1 MYKTKIYNFIYE
13 EEKIKNDKQSLNIKN
28 TGYIFNKEDIL
39 IRIIR
44 CILLILSILTL
55 IYYKKTKNKVLI
67 EVNFFKKISK
77 KRAINYM
84 KICLKDL
91 INLNNTFNIN
101 NSPKISAI
109 IPVYNCENYIKYTI
123 RSVQNQNMS
132 DFEIILVNDNSK
144 DESLRIIKVL
154 QSQDK
159 RIKILNNNKNMGT
172 LYSRSIGALSAQ
184 GDFIFSLDNDDMF
197 SDEDVFE
204 KIYKIAESQNYDIIE
219 FKTFDIPNYINKK
232 KLNDNFFNHHP
243 NNLILHQP
251 ELSIFPIS
259 KNDEYSMNDFHVWG
273 KCIKTKLYKKAV
285 NSLGKKRY
293 SYYNCWTE
301 DIIIILIIFHFA
313 NSFKFINKYG
323 IIHMENFST
332 TTYNLCLELKLIS
345 EIYLLEIIMDY
356 LNNTPKIKKLA
367 VKKALLLGEMNI
379 IPYLNQTNRIYLKKV
394 LNKINISK
402 YISNDDKIKINDKFN
417 LTN

>member
-1 MYKTKIYNFIYE
+1 
-13 EEKIKNDKQSLNIKN
+13 
-28 TGYIFNKEDIL
+28 
-39 IRIIR
+39 
-44 CILLILSILTL
+44 
-55 IYYKKTKNKVLI
+55 
-67 EVNFFKKISK
+67 
-77 KRAINYM
+77 M

-219 FKTFDIPNYINKK
+219 FKTFDIPNYINPLK
-232 KLNDNFFNHHP
+232 KL
-243 NNLILHQP
+243 
-251 ELSIFPIS
+251 
-259 KNDEYSMNDFHVWG
+259 
-273 KCIKTKLYKKAV
+273 
-285 NSLGKKRY
+285 
-293 SYYNCWTE
+293 
-301 DIIIILIIFHFA
+301 
-313 NSFKFINKYG
+313 KFI
-323 IIHMENFST
+323 
-332 TTYNLCLELKLIS
+332 
-345 EIYLLEIIMDY
+345 
-356 LNNTPKIKKLA
+356 
-367 VKKALLLGEMNI
+367 
-379 IPYLNQTNRIYLKKV
+379 
-394 LNKINISK
+394 
-402 YISNDDKIKINDKFN
+402 
-417 LTN
+417 